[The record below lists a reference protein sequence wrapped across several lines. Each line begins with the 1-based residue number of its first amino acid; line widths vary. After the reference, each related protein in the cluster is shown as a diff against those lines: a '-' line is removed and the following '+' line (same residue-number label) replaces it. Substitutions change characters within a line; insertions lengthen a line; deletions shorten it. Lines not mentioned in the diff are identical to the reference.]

1 MQMPNYS
8 ARVRIPPKSA
18 MNSGLSPTGS
28 SLAKVFGRP
37 GSLSRNCSPVTNEI
51 LLPLIVTR
59 DVGPFRVT
67 GFRPAVES
75 LERIFNAVHT
85 KEPEL
90 FKAIKTAG
98 MLCCRAIR
106 GSTRSYSI
114 HSWGAA
120 IDLYC
125 GSGIVPLGLP
135 LIHQG
140 VLDLYPYFHEEGWY
154 DGSEFRRNDS
164 MHKEVAAQT
173 VAKWQSQKWMSDFKQ
188 QAQAILDA
196 DKLVLNGYLMKA
208 AILKDGHWWAPARD
222 VARALDNELP
232 ADSVAMVKVREAIP
246 ALHYKIVKTNDMR
259 VARDR
264 FYITAYPSRGVQ

>member
-1 MQMPNYS
+1 MSNYA
-8 ARVRIPPKSA
+8 ARVPIPPKSA
-18 MNSGLSPTGS
+18 MNAGLSPTGS
-28 SLAKVFGRP
+28 SLAKIFGRP
-37 GSLSRNCSPVTNEI
+37 GTLSRNCSPVTNEM
-51 LLPLIVTR
+51 LLPLLVTR

-75 LERIFNAVHT
+75 LERIFNKVHT
-85 KEPEL
+85 KEPDL

-98 MLCCRAIR
+98 MTCCRAIR

-114 HSWGAA
+114 HSWGGA
-120 IDLYC
+120 IDLFC
-125 GSGIVPLGLP
+125 GSDVVPLGLP

-140 VLDLYPYFHEEGWY
+140 VLDLYPYFHDEGWY
-154 DGSEFRRNDS
+154 DGSEFTRNDS

-173 VAKWQSQKWMSDFKQ
+173 VAKWQSQKWMSDYHHT
-188 QAQAILDA
+188 AQKILDA
-196 DKLVLNGYLMKA
+196 DKLVLNGYLIQA

-232 ADSVAMVKVREAIP
+232 ADYTAMVKVREAVST
-246 ALHYKIVKTNDMR
+246 LNYKIVKTNDLR
-259 VARDR
+259 VSHDR